1 MFKSLSFKYYGQAV
15 FVMVTDPSVES
26 AALRLDDTDFS
37 GDVSDKAAIQAFL
50 DARLPEPPAGRYE
63 FTKAV
68 PASDLKFGAASE
80 IETLPPPR
88 THYFIVAVVP
98 RTPTALATAE
108 RSSVDLQLQGFDEIA
123 GYAKGA
129 LRAAVHVDESA
140 GKAHVRVYAMDADG
154 ASPRYGEAFKSAAAA
169 YESVVEQMPI
179 KWVAR
184 AGASERAREGS
195 ERELPWFLCE
205 LPRFYCAS
213 CPFSLCSPP
222 SPSAPPPPLL
232 PVRPRIVPVNGDSG
246 GISHFLGA

>member
-80 IETLPPPR
+80 IGTLPPPR

-184 AGASERAREGS
+184 AGASESCPGS
-195 ERELPWFLCE
+195 CASCPVSAAPFLLCE
-205 LPRFYCAS
+205 LPCF
-213 CPFSLCSPP
+213 FVL
-222 SPSAPPPPLL
+222 PPPP
-232 PVRPRIVPVNGDSG
+232 PPPPPPPSYPCAPGSCP
-246 GISHFLGA
+246 